1 MDDVMAGDLGSVAAL
16 MGDRARAAML
26 TTLMGGQAL
35 TASELAQAASITKPT
50 ASAHLARLLAAGLV
64 TVEVQGRHRYYA
76 LSCREVASSVEALMV
91 LAGRLGA
98 ARQRGPADPAL
109 RRARVCYDHLAGE
122 IGVQLYDRLCERG
135 WVVNQGRDLSLSEGG
150 ERFCA
155 GLGIDVPTLRARRRP
170 LCLSCLDWSLRRH
183 HLAGAIGAAI
193 LERCLRLGWAR
204 QRRGSRALIFSAVG
218 ERALFRGFESHRR
231 QPSPVNRLHI

>member
-1 MDDVMAGDLGSVAAL
+1 MDDTMARDLGRVAAL

-35 TASELAQAASITKPT
+35 TASELAQAASVTKPT
-50 ASAHLARLLAAGLV
+50 ASAHLARLLDAGLL
-64 TVEVQGRHRYYA
+64 TVESQGRHRYYA
-76 LSCREVASSVEALMV
+76 LSCREVASSVEALTV
-91 LAGRLGA
+91 LADRIGSPHR
-98 ARQRGPADPAL
+98 RTGPADPAL

-122 IGVQLYDRLCERG
+122 IGVRLYDRLRERD
-135 WVVNQGRDLSLSEGG
+135 WVVAHGRELSLGEGG

-155 GLGIDVPTLRARRRP
+155 GLGIDVAALRAGRRP
-170 LCLSCLDWSLRRH
+170 LCLPCLDWSLRRH

-204 QRRGSRALIFSAVG
+204 QRRGSRAVIFSAVG
-218 ERALFRGFESHRR
+218 ERALFA
-231 QPSPVNRLHI
+231 RLR